1 MKLSFIPADLH
12 LLEEEGAFLTTLQ
25 GSEVFRSPNRKKA
38 LAKFNSIKGDL
49 VEKFPSHK
57 PSSEEIS
64 ELLQKSIADSLVGHN
79 SWRPEERNRKK
90 VNSTRT
96 FG

>member
-12 LLEEEGAFLTTLQ
+12 LIEKDGQFMVILQ
-25 GSEVFRSPNRKKA
+25 GNEVFRSPYLKKE
-38 LAKFNSIKGDL
+38 L
-49 VEKFPSHK
+49 EEQFPSQK
-57 PSSEEIS
+57 PSPDEVA
-64 ELLQKSIADSLVGHN
+64 ELLRKSIADSLVGHN

-90 VNSTRT
+90 INSTRT